1 MRKPDRTEFPAV
13 AALLL
18 SSDLRLL
25 VCHGLTCLA
34 VAGGRLLYPG
44 DAQVE
49 PLEASRIR
57 VLLLHASTYPSA
69 RIDRRGSAIRV
80 IGSRRAIAG
89 IASRPPLLCHAGDR
103 RLGHPADVSF
113 GDTHRGRSRLGE

>member
-13 AALLL
+13 TALLL

-57 VLLLHASTYPSA
+57 VLLLIGHP
-69 RIDRRGSAIRV
+69 RCCLDRRRGRACYCLPLSE
-80 IGSRRAIAG
+80 GLEKTSPSRRW
-89 IASRPPLLCHAGDR
+89 
-103 RLGHPADVSF
+103 
-113 GDTHRGRSRLGE
+113 